1 MTGIDDIRAML
12 KEHRDSES
20 NQRNI
25 LIAKTKDSVEK
36 MISESLQ
43 MAIVNYGVRRFLIG
57 ILLPDGWSNE
67 YRDTYRAESEESE
80 ILVNSINQLLVELS
94 AEFSIVY
101 AYYAETQQRWYIQNC
116 GYSNKNGIVLQAM
129 PDYESIPYAIYSRY
143 FSELKTGTFGVSEHY
158 DENDGVYYAIDSE
171 HYEKKQISRP
181 QPPQKILVAVVNFP

>member
-1 MTGIDDIRAML
+1 M
-12 KEHRDSES
+12 
-20 NQRNI
+20 
-25 LIAKTKDSVEK
+25 
-36 MISESLQ
+36 
-43 MAIVNYGVRRFLIG
+43 IG

-101 AYYAETQQRWYIQNC
+101 AYYEETQQRWYIQNC

-143 FSELKTGTFGVSEHY
+143 PSEPKTGTFYVSAHY
-158 DENDGVYYAIDSE
+158 DDGNDGEYYAIASS
-171 HYEKKQISRP
+171 HYEPRTFQKP
-181 QPPQKILVAVVNFP
+181 PPPQKIFVAVVNFP

>member
-1 MTGIDDIRAML
+1 MTGTDDIRTML
-12 KEHRDSES
+12 KKHRDSES

-80 ILVNSINQLLVELS
+80 ILVNSINELLVELS
-94 AEFSIVY
+94 AEFSTFY
-101 AYYAETQQRWYIQNC
+101 ACFEQNQQRWYIQHC
-116 GYSNKNGIVLQAM
+116 GHSNKNGIVLEAM

-143 FSELKTGTFGVSEHY
+143 PSEPKTGTFNVSAHY
-158 DENDGVYYAIDSE
+158 DDENDGYAIDSY
-171 HYEKKQISRP
+171 HYEPRTFPKP
-181 QPPQKILVAVVNFP
+181 PPPQKIFVAVVNFP